1 MFSLVRAMFSNHR
14 TLCHNRLTSG
24 LGVEISIV
32 VRSVCVTCCL
42 IAVMGLDLLDLI
54 YNLLMSLHWE
64 LETQDR
70 FDVAQRFRATTLLL
84 TPGVAKR

>member
-14 TLCHNRLTSG
+14 TLCHNRSTSG

-54 YNLLMSLHWE
+54 YNLLMSLRWE
-64 LETQDR
+64 LELWTGSMWRRAFAPQ
-70 FDVAQRFRATTLLL
+70 FRY
-84 TPGVAKR
+84 